1 MAGQQ
6 GQTSTQQGLGFGGLG
21 QGITIPSM
29 NPAVQKLTNPSF
41 AAFMNT
47 AIRGGAGR
55 NMTMPSPNPVI
66 RSGIGQ
72 TSGKTPQQPQPAPV
86 VDPVIEADIG
96 QALGGL
102 EGARRG
108 RGGQARNP
116 LRQTAPQAPNQ
127 PLAQAITVPL
137 QQQALAQSMGQTN
150 GKSPQLGQGFD
161 LGGFESLFGQGFNI
175 PDFGMG
181 LSNTK

>member
-6 GQTSTQQGLGFGGLG
+6 GQTSIQQPTQGLGFAGFGR
-21 QGITIPSM
+21 GITTPPQAQSVPQPIVFGTQP
-29 NPAVQKLTNPSF
+29 Q
-41 AAFMNT
+41 
-47 AIRGGAGR
+47 
-55 NMTMPSPNPVI
+55 
-66 RSGIGQ
+66 SGFGQ
-72 TSGKTPQQPQPAPV
+72 IQNKTPQQAQGQGLASVTEPQPQPAPV
-86 VDPVIEADIG
+86 VDPVVEADIG
-96 QALGGL
+96 QALGGFS
-102 EGARRG
+102 GPIRG

-150 GKSPQLGQGFD
+150 SKSPQLGQSFD

-181 LSNTK
+181 LSSNK